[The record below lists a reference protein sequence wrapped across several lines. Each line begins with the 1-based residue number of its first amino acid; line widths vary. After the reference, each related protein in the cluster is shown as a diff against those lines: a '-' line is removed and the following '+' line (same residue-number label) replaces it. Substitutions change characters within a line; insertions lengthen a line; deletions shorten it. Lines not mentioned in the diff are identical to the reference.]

1 MNELE
6 RLLSPIS
13 GYLTLGMFED
23 AWETLEDF
31 PPELRIHDTVLGLR
45 VEILQRLGK
54 WESARMLAESLAKRC
69 PENPDWWL
77 DWAYSLRREQT
88 VEVAQTVLR
97 EAAALHPDE
106 ALIT

>member
-1 MNELE
+1 MSELE
-6 RLLSPIS
+6 RLLSPVS
-13 GYLTLGMFED
+13 GYLTLGMCEE
-23 AWETLEDF
+23 AWEELESL
-31 PPELRIHDTVLGLR
+31 PAVLRVHDAVLSLR

-69 PENPDWWL
+69 PENPEWWL
-77 DWAYSLRREQT
+77 QWAYSLRREQT